1 MELKDFFKEVGGDY
15 EKVLLRIPDQNMVK
29 KFICKFADDGS
40 YSELKNALEG
50 EDIPTAFRAAHTLKG
65 IAANLGLDALAK
77 AASELTEQLR
87 GMADMPPE
95 GYVEAVDKVY
105 RLTMEKIEQITF

>member
-15 EKVLLRIPDQNMVK
+15 EKVLLRLPDQNMVK
-29 KFICKFADDGS
+29 KFVCKFVDDAS
-40 YSELKNALEG
+40 YTELKNALERK
-50 EDIPTAFRAAHTLKG
+50 DVPSAFRAAHTLKG

-87 GMADMPPE
+87 GMNDMPAE
-95 GYVEAVDKVY
+95 GYVEAVDRTY
-105 RLTMEKIEQITF
+105 RLTIEKIAQITF